1 MNNNENESVPIT
13 KEELE
18 DAITNEEAIKELNFK
33 EPKSKLGRAMYPITL
48 FLIGIGVVIAWLFKC

>member
-1 MNNNENESVPIT
+1 MKESKMNNNENESVPIT

-33 EPKSKLGRAMYPITL
+33 
-48 FLIGIGVVIAWLFKC
+48 